1 MFSKVAEQRFPV
13 VGSTYNKALGKKRRS
28 KPFVL
33 RAPPRLLQSTGEATR
48 QHGSGCLLRAPP
60 VPHVSSRRA
69 EQEKASP
76 RDLRHAGLWPRRR
89 APNRQIGNSIN
100 FLSSVHLQT
109 RQIGK
114 NRAGTRR
121 RKASVF
127 FSRARLLG
135 EDIRVY
141 WRYDFAI
148 CLQNNLT

>member
-89 APNRQIGNSIN
+89 APNRQFNQLSLFRAPADAPNRQKSRGNAPAE
-100 FLSSVHLQT
+100 
-109 RQIGK
+109 GE
-114 NRAGTRR
+114 
-121 RKASVF
+121 
-127 FSRARLLG
+127 RLLFACEAFG
-135 EDIRVY
+135 R
-141 WRYDFAI
+141 RYKG
-148 CLQNNLT
+148 LLEV